1 MFLLFPLVYVF
12 SFLYYLKGLLHH
24 KPERLFWFVLL
35 GMSCFTTSMSLIY
48 TYGLYDLIGFV
59 KYFKEIAAI
68 ATLTYLLFHLEKPF
82 KFHAI
87 DWMVL
92 ILFTYCLTYIFIP
105 VGKLEF
111 IEKITVFKSYGIFGL
126 FYFIG
131 RLLPQATLPLNKIL
145 YTIIGLTLVAVAL
158 QSIEVL
164 MGRHFQTFI
173 GYTDYNQKINLL
185 YPSGSFGLT
194 MTFET
199 DFGLKRFASFFHDPL
214 DFAISLLMALCIALS
229 WISFDKTETISTK
242 IKWLCVAIILWGIY
256 KTFSRAAMVGSVL
269 VLYAYAWYTGRKAL
283 LRILYFLIG
292 LTIIGFFV
300 FANYKMKVFV
310 LDTLSFSESSSLG
323 HLIKWISGLD
333 AIIDQPLGMGLG
345 ASGLYAFGDGLG
357 IGGESQPIFMG
368 VQTGVITM
376 ILYLVIYFYSW
387 HQLAKSWKQ
396 LSGAYQFLAFSM
408 LLMCIGFFLPM
419 MTSYFE
425 SFLYMSYLHWLFLGV
440 IVNQIVCQKIS
451 K

>member
-1 MFLLFPLVYVF
+1 
-12 SFLYYLKGLLHH
+12 
-24 KPERLFWFVLL
+24 
-35 GMSCFTTSMSLIY
+35 MSLIY

-59 KYFKEIAAI
+59 KYFKEIGAI
-68 ATLTYLLFHLEKPF
+68 ATLTYLLFHIQKPF
-82 KFHAI
+82 KFHI
-87 DWMVL
+87 LDWLVL
-92 ILFTYCLTYIFIP
+92 ILFTYCFTYLFIP
-105 VGKLEF
+105 VGKLNF
-111 IEKITVFKSYGIFGL
+111 IEKLTVFKSYGIFGL

-131 RLLPQATLPLNKIL
+131 RLLPEGKFPISKVL
-145 YTIIGLTLVAVAL
+145 YGIIGLTIAAVAI
-158 QSIEVL
+158 QSFEVL

-214 DFAISLLMALCIALS
+214 DFSISLVMALCISLS
-229 WISFDKTETISTK
+229 WISYDKSNTIPDK
-242 IKWLCVAIILWGIY
+242 LKWLCVAIILWGIY
-256 KTFSRAAMVGSVL
+256 KTFSRAAMVGSML
-269 VLYAYAWYTGRKAL
+269 VLYAYALYTRRKIL
-283 LRILYFLIG
+283 LKILYFTIALI
-292 LTIIGFFV
+292 IIGFFV

-310 LDTLSFSESSSLG
+310 IDTLSFSESSSLG
-323 HLIKWISGLD
+323 HLIKWVTGLD
-333 AIIDQPLGMGLG
+333 AIIDQPFGMGLG

-357 IGGESQPIFMG
+357 VGGESQPIFMG

-376 ILYLVIYFYSW
+376 LLYVVIYFYSW
-387 HQLAKSWKQ
+387 HLLSVEWKR
-396 LSGAYQFLAFSM
+396 LNGAFQFLSFSM

-425 SFLYMSYLHWLFLGV
+425 SFLYMSYLHWIFLGV

-451 K
+451 E